1 MKNNYLPILT
11 ATALLAL
18 LAGCAND
25 AKKGDG
31 AAFGDSTDN
40 IYDQSLPARSGNPD
54 TADYETL
61 KTETVFFAYD
71 SFTIEAKE
79 RPKLDKLANYL
90 SNNANTKIVIAG
102 HTDARGTPQYNL
114 ALSEK
119 RANAVRQYLVG
130 LGASGAN
137 ISTVGYGEDRPT
149 SEGDSDSARN
159 QNRRAAP
166 GILR

>member
-1 MKNNYLPILT
+1 MKYTYLS
-11 ATALLAL
+11 LLAL
-18 LAGCAND
+18 LTILSGCAD
-25 AKKGDG
+25 KDKQGDG

-40 IYDQSLPARSGNPD
+40 IYDQALPERSGNPD
-54 TADYETL
+54 TADYDTL
-61 KTETVFFAYD
+61 KSETVFFSYD

-119 RANAVRQYLVG
+119 RANAVRQYLIG
-130 LGASGAN
+130 LGASGNN
-137 ISTVGYGEDRPT
+137 ISTIGYGEDRPS
-149 SEGDSDSARN
+149 SEGESDSSHNA
-159 QNRRAAP
+159 NRRAAP

>member
-1 MKNNYLPILT
+1 MKYTYLSLLTLLAILT
-11 ATALLAL
+11 A
-18 LAGCAND
+18 CSND
-25 AKKGDG
+25 GKKGDG

-40 IYDQSLPARSGNPD
+40 IYDQSLPQRSGNPD

-61 KTETVFFAYD
+61 KADTVFFAYD

-119 RANAVRQYLVG
+119 RANAVRQYLIG
-130 LGASGAN
+130 LGSSGNN

-149 SEGDSDSARN
+149 SEGESDSAHTD
-159 QNRRAAP
+159 NRRASP

>member
-1 MKNNYLPILT
+1 MKYTYLT
-11 ATALLAL
+11 LLAL
-18 LAGCAND
+18 LAILTGCSNE

-31 AAFGDSTDN
+31 AACGDSSD
-40 IYDQSLPARSGNPD
+40 SLSDTALPERSGNPD

-61 KTETVFFAYD
+61 KSETVFFAYD

-90 SNNANTKIVIAG
+90 SNNSNTKIVIAG
-102 HTDARGTPQYNL
+102 HTDARGTPQYTL

-119 RANAVRQYLVG
+119 RATAVRQYLIG
-130 LGASGAN
+130 LGASGSN
-137 ISTVGYGEDRPT
+137 ISTIGYGEDRPS
-149 SEGDSDSARN
+149 SEGESDSAN
-159 QNRRAAP
+159 NANRRAAP

>member
-1 MKNNYLPILT
+1 MKYTNLSLLTLLAILT
-11 ATALLAL
+11 A
-18 LAGCAND
+18 CSND
-25 AKKGDG
+25 GKKGDG

-40 IYDQSLPARSGNPD
+40 IYDQALPERSGNPD
-54 TADYETL
+54 TADYDTL
-61 KTETVFFAYD
+61 KSETVFFSYD

-79 RPKLDKLANYL
+79 RPKLDKLSNYL

-119 RANAVRQYLVG
+119 RANAVRQYLIG
-130 LGASGAN
+130 LGSSGNN

-149 SEGDSDSARN
+149 SEGESDSSHTD
-159 QNRRAAP
+159 NRRASP

>member
-1 MKNNYLPILT
+1 MKYTYLSILT
-11 ATALLAL
+11 LLAIL
-18 LAGCAND
+18 TGCSND

-40 IYDQSLPARSGNPD
+40 IYDQALPERSGNPD
-54 TADYETL
+54 KADYDTL
-61 KTETVFFAYD
+61 KSETVYFAYD

-119 RANAVRQYLVG
+119 RANAVRQYLIG

-137 ISTVGYGEDRPT
+137 ISTIGYGEDRPAA
-149 SEGDSDSARN
+149 EGETESAHT
-159 QNRRAAP
+159 QNRRASP